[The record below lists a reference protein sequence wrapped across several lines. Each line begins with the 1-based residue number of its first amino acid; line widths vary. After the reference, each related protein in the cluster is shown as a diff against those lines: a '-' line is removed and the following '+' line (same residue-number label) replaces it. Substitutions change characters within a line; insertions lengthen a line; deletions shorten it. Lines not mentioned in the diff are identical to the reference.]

1 MQGHTGAYRHHNNIM
16 HHVLI
21 RFSTV
26 QLQGS
31 IGIETGLQ
39 VPANPYLK
47 THETLN
53 CAQRVLL
60 ASRRGQFQILTN
72 SYCLAQ
78 FKILDFMERAS
89 GLHQFPWGLAHFYL
103 LLKGLGH
110 GIFKVKFEP
119 VQVKLWDLTG
129 KASGLH
135 QFPWGLAHFYLFLKG
150 LGHGI
155 FKD

>member
-31 IGIETGLQ
+31 LCIEKGLQ
-39 VPANPYLK
+39 VPADPYSK
-47 THETLN
+47 TYETLN

-60 ASRRGQFQILTN
+60 ASGRRQYQILTN
-72 SYCLAQ
+72 SYGLVQ
-78 FKILDFMERAS
+78 FKILDFMERDS
-89 GLHQFPWGLAHFYL
+89 GLHQFPW
-103 LLKGLGH
+103 
-110 GIFKVKFEP
+110 
-119 VQVKLWDLTG
+119 DLM
-129 KASGLH
+129 
-135 QFPWGLAHFYLFLKG
+135 HFYLFLKG